1 MKQSIQGTFIRTAA
15 VLLVASLAA
24 CSSLRAPGSL
34 PAGTTIADAR
44 QAFGG
49 ASAEYALP
57 NGGTRLEFRQGS
69 YGRQTYMLDFDAAGR
84 LVSTQQVLTPQ
95 TFASITAGMSQDQVL
110 ARIGRPAFVFPV
122 GWQQLQVWNYRFGG
136 LEGDCVV
143 FQVSI
148 SNATHTVADAGPNTD
163 PACDHGGDRN

>member
-1 MKQSIQGTFIRTAA
+1 MSTQRLFARGAA
-15 VLLVASLAA
+15 VLALAA
-24 CSSLRAPGSL
+24 LGACTGMRPGSL
-34 PAGTTIADAR
+34 PAGSTIADAR
-44 QAFGG
+44 QTFGG
-49 ASAEYALP
+49 ASGEYPLP
-57 NGGTRLEFRQGS
+57 GGGTRLEFRQG
-69 YGRQTYMLDFDAAGR
+69 RATQMLDFDASGR
-84 LVSTQQVLTPQ
+84 LVASQQVLNPQ
-95 TFASITAGMSQDQVL
+95 TFASITPGMTQEQVL

-148 SNATHTVADAGPNTD
+148 SNATRTVADAGPNTD